1 MALSATE
8 VSNGPG
14 TFSCFKSLSFPI
26 LPPAWENTLLLT
38 GSYLVILT
46 VLATLSWGWLYNGKG
61 QWRSFLKSIY
71 SGHWEKERDRDWDR
85 VEAGVRVSD
94 EKRGKKVKI
103 TQNIL
108 HFWIIRDPKILK
120 ALVYFLSN
128 WSVFI
133 FTFYI
138 KLLLLKFKF
147 STYLLKLALIMS
159 TIKTWHFVNTTF

>member
-1 MALSATE
+1 M
-8 VSNGPG
+8 
-14 TFSCFKSLSFPI
+14 
-26 LPPAWENTLLLT
+26 
-38 GSYLVILT
+38 
-46 VLATLSWGWLYNGKG
+46 
-61 QWRSFLKSIY
+61 
-71 SGHWEKERDRDWDR
+71 
-85 VEAGVRVSD
+85 EAGVRVSD

-103 TQNIL
+103 TQNVL

-138 KLLLLKFKF
+138 KLLLLKFKL